1 MRFYASP
8 LISFS
13 VFCTAF
19 VLLSPSSAH
28 ATTGKK
34 YAALRNR
41 LQCDQSLTYE
51 TVSQKPSQFGGAV
64 LELHGTIGGLVGS
77 NDSLSVLFNLLN
89 GGAVSLDVPPS
100 EVETVRLYPSA
111 SLRVLVLVSPTPYS
125 NLPLLT
131 VKAIA
136 LETEVSPIDRQE
148 QENARARE
156 ATRRARSRDNARS
169 YLTRAGT
176 RGTTSSRGG
185 TTRSTAN
192 VPMSGDLK
200 ALESF
205 YAPFLNSTT
214 LSMFAPYATFIANHN
229 RKIGVPKAAEIA
241 ANLLRFSWR
250 SKVDPRLVVAMIVAE
265 SDFDPNSTS
274 RTGAAGLG
282 QLMPGTA
289 QSLGVSNPY
298 DVGQNLDGSITYLRS
313 RLDTFADKAMPDG
326 GLSFEQIRL
335 AMAAYNAGVGAVK
348 KYGGVPPYRETQAYV
363 KRIEK
368 LYRELCGV

>member
-1 MRFYASP
+1 MRLHASP
-8 LISFS
+8 LLSLS
-13 VFCTAF
+13 VLCSTF
-19 VLLSPSSAH
+19 VLLTSPAH

-34 YAALRNR
+34 YVALRNR
-41 LQCDQSLTYE
+41 LQCDRSLTYE
-51 TVSQKPSQFGGAV
+51 TVSQKPSQFGGV
-64 LELHGTIGGLVGS
+64 SLELHGTIGGMVGS
-77 NDSLSVLFNLLN
+77 NDSLSVLFNLAN
-89 GGAVSLDVPPS
+89 GGAVSLDVPKS

-148 QENARARE
+148 QENERARE
-156 ATRRARSRDNARS
+156 ATRRARSRADARS
-169 YLTRAGT
+169 YLSRTQGT
-176 RGTTSSRGG
+176 RGSTSSRGG
-185 TTRSTAN
+185 TTRGASN
-192 VPMSGDLK
+192 VPVSGDLK

-214 LSMFAPYATFIANHN
+214 LPMFAPYATFIANHN
-229 RKIGVPKAAEIA
+229 RKIGLPKSAEIA

-250 SKVDPRLVVAMIVAE
+250 SKLDPRLVVAMIIAE

-298 DVGQNLDGSITYLRS
+298 DVGQNLDGSIAYLRS
-313 RLDTFADKAMPDG
+313 RLDRFADKAMPDG

-335 AMAAYNAGVGAVK
+335 AMAAYNAGLGAVK

-368 LYRELCGV
+368 LYRELCGT